1 MQVYNPIIM
10 SGFDGLHLMANLHG
24 CAGAEELLREVDAL
38 REHCISK
45 VGEAGLCAVG
55 ECFHQFGEKGGVTG
69 VVVLAESH
77 ISVHTW
83 PEKNYVTLD
92 VFVCNMHSNN
102 RNKAMQLFD
111 ALVSPFNPAEKHLY
125 RVERS

>member
-1 MQVYNPIIM
+1 M
-10 SGFDGLHLMANLHG
+10 SGFDGLHLMGNLHG
-24 CAGAEELLREVDAL
+24 CAGAEGFLREVDTL
-38 REHCISK
+38 REHCLSK
-45 VGEAGLCAVG
+45 VKEAGLCAVG

-77 ISVHTW
+77 ISIHTW

-102 RNKAMQLFD
+102 RNKAMRLFD
-111 ALVSPFNPAEKHLY
+111 ALVSPFNPAEKRLY

>member
-1 MQVYNPIIM
+1 M

-24 CAGAEELLREVDAL
+24 CAGAEELLREVNTL
-38 REHCISK
+38 REHCLSK
-45 VGEAGLCAVG
+45 VEEAGLSTVG
-55 ECFHQFGEKGGVTG
+55 ECFHQFGGKGGVTG

-77 ISVHTW
+77 VSIHTW

-102 RNKAMQLFD
+102 RNKAMHLFD
-111 ALVSPFNPAEKHLY
+111 ALLSPFNPAEKRLY

>member
-1 MQVYNPIIM
+1 M
-10 SGFDGLHLMANLHG
+10 HLMGNLHG
-24 CAGAEELLREVDAL
+24 CANAEGLLCEIDTL
-38 REHCISK
+38 RDHCLRK
-45 VGEAGLCAVG
+45 VEEAGLIAVG

-77 ISVHTW
+77 ISIHTW

-102 RNKAMQLFD
+102 RNKAIHLFD
-111 ALVSPFNPAEKHLY
+111 ALVIPFNPAEKRLY
-125 RVERS
+125 RVERN